1 MKKSTKLLFSAV
13 VVSVAT
19 SAYAQK
25 ETLYTVENLI
35 RVGYDDNT
43 RFNDQDQDASM
54 TISETLNLG
63 VSARFSGATQLDANY
78 QGIYTSLPDS
88 DPDNVQSHQAFAQ
101 FNHEFSENMGI
112 TVSDSFIYSQR
123 DAQSGAT
130 ANANYIEN
138 ALRSA
143 LNMGVDDL
151 TELRIGGGYVLRQWD
166 NDAYGKTAGN
176 NYDQYVANM
185 SVFRVLK
192 EETEG
197 MLGVDYSTTEY
208 DGSRGS
214 MDIISLMAG
223 VDHNFNESVYGYGR
237 AGASFIDAEK
247 VVDGSSMSPYL
258 SAGLTYAASDKTS
271 VNGSVGYTSRTANNS
286 AYNVQE
292 MTSLSLAVKH
302 QLSKIALTSGLSYN
316 MSTYKGD
323 YARIA
328 GTGDADDNFL
338 SFSARGSYELTKNN
352 FIEVGYVYSNRDT
365 DVGADYE
372 RNQVDLGWRWKM

>member
-1 MKKSTKLLFSAV
+1 MKKSKKLLFSAV
-13 VVSVAT
+13 VISVAV

-43 RFNDQDQDASM
+43 RFNDQDKDASV
-54 TISETLNLG
+54 TISDTLNLG
-63 VSARFSGATQLDANY
+63 VSVRFSAATQLDADY
-78 QGIYTSLPDS
+78 QGTYTSLPDS
-88 DPDNVQSHQAFAQ
+88 DPDDVQSHQAYVKFD
-101 FNHEFSENMGI
+101 HEFSENMGI

-123 DAQSGAT
+123 DGQSGAN
-130 ANANYIEN
+130 ANANYIDN
-138 ALRSA
+138 ALRTA
-143 LNMGVDDL
+143 LKMGVDDL
-151 TELRIGGGYVLRQWD
+151 TELRIGGGYVLRKWD

-192 EETEG
+192 EETQG

-214 MDIISLMAG
+214 MDIVSLMTG
-223 VDHNFNESVYGYGR
+223 IEHSFNQSVNAYGR

-271 VNGSVGYTSRTANNS
+271 VNGSVGYTSRAANNS
-286 AYNVQE
+286 FYNVQE
-292 MTSLSLAVKH
+292 MTSLSLGVKH
-302 QLSKIALTSGLSYN
+302 QLSKIALSSGLSYN
-316 MSTYKGD
+316 MSTYKSD
-323 YARIA
+323 YARLA

-338 SFSARGSYELTKNN
+338 SLSVRGSYELTKNN
-352 FIEVGYVYSNRDT
+352 FIELGYVYSNRDT
-365 DVGADYE
+365 DVGSDYE